1 MMKTRIITISNNKG
15 GVAKT
20 TTVVNL
26 LYALARKGHKVLG
39 IDLDP
44 QRNLSIALGAKS
56 KITIANTFND
66 YINMNGDNPILPIEN
81 VKENLDMV
89 GASPMLE
96 GMEQMLVAQPA
107 REQIL
112 STFIRSTLEHTKY
125 DFIIIDTRP
134 SLGVLTTNAI
144 VASTDIIV
152 PIETD
157 FFAIQGVLDLINKLK
172 RIIQLTKPD
181 LNILGFVAT
190 KYNKGLNM
198 NDNALKHLFDTYG
211 EVMFNTVIR
220 KNIALSESISK
231 GVSIFDYRAASK
243 GAEDYDNLS
252 DEIITRLKE

>member
-1 MMKTRIITISNNKG
+1 MNTRVITISNNKG

-20 TTVVNL
+20 TTCTTL
-26 LYALARKGHKVLG
+26 LFALAKSGYKVLG

-56 KITIANTFND
+56 KESIVTSFESFIS
-66 YINMNGDNPILPIEN
+66 GDDDIKLQTEE
-81 VKENLDMV
+81 VRENLSIV
-89 GASPMLE
+89 SASPKLE
-96 GMEQMLVAQPA
+96 QIEQMLVAQPA
-107 REQIL
+107 RENIL
-112 STFIRSTLEHTKY
+112 KSFIAETLKGEQF

-157 FFAIQGVLDLINKLK
+157 FLAIQGVLDLIKKLK
-172 RIIQLTKPD
+172 KIIQLINPN

-190 KYNKGLNM
+190 KYNKGVNM
-198 NDNALKHLFDTYG
+198 NDNALKYLYDTYG
-211 EVMFNTVIR
+211 DVMFRTVVR

-231 GVSIFDYRAASK
+231 SVSIFDYKPDSK
-243 GAEDYDNLS
+243 GAADYENLAN
-252 DEIITRLKE
+252 EILIRINEQ

>member
-1 MMKTRIITISNNKG
+1 MNTRIITISNNKG

-20 TTVVNL
+20 TTCVTL
-26 LYALARKGHKVLG
+26 LYALAKKGYKVLG

-56 KITIANTFND
+56 NTTIVNTFND
-66 YINMNGDNPILPIEN
+66 YINMSSEDVILPIESI
-81 VKENLDMV
+81 KDNLDLV

-107 REQIL
+107 RENIL
-112 STFIRSTLEHTKY
+112 STFIRSTLKKKHY

-157 FFAIQGVLDLINKLK
+157 FLAIQGVLDLIKKLK
-172 RIIQLTKPD
+172 RIISLTNPE

-190 KYNKGLNM
+190 KYNKGVNM
-198 NDNALKHLFDTYG
+198 NDNALKYLNETYG
-211 EVMFNTVIR
+211 EVMFKTVIR

-231 GVSIFDYRAASK
+231 CVSIFDYRADSR
-243 GAEDYDNLS
+243 GAKDYKDLA
-252 DEIITRLKE
+252 DEILTRIKE

>member
-1 MMKTRIITISNNKG
+1 MNTRIITVSNNKG

-20 TTVVNL
+20 TTCVTL
-26 LYALARKGHKVLG
+26 LQALAKRGYRVLG

-56 KITIANTFND
+56 KVTIVNAFND
-66 YINMNGDNPILPIEN
+66 HINMNDNVALPIEN
-81 VKENLDMV
+81 IRENLDV
-89 GASPMLE
+89 VSASPMLE
-96 GMEQMLVAQPA
+96 GMEQMLVAQPSRENILRAFIA
-107 REQIL
+107 RTLKIEQ
-112 STFIRSTLEHTKY
+112 Y

-157 FFAIQGVLDLINKLK
+157 FLAIQGVLDLIKKLK
-172 RIIQLTKPD
+172 RVISLTNPN

-190 KYNKGLNM
+190 KYNKGVNM
-198 NDNALKHLFDTYG
+198 NDNALRYLYDTYKDI
-211 EVMFNTVIR
+211 MFESVIH

-231 GVSIFDYRAASK
+231 CVSIYDYKPDSK
-243 GAEDYDNLS
+243 GAKDYDNLA
-252 DEIITRLKE
+252 DEILTRINL

>member
-1 MMKTRIITISNNKG
+1 MNRRIITVSNNKG

-20 TTVVNL
+20 TTCTTL
-26 LYALARKGHKVLG
+26 LHALANKGYRVLG

-56 KITIANTFND
+56 KHTIVDAFND
-66 YINMNGDNPILPIEN
+66 HINMREEISLPIETIR
-81 VKENLDMV
+81 EGLDIV
-89 GASPMLE
+89 SASPMLE
-96 GMEQMLVAQPA
+96 QIEQMLVAQPA
-107 REQIL
+107 RENIL
-112 STFIRSTLEHTKY
+112 RAFITKLLKAQSY

-157 FFAIQGVLDLINKLK
+157 FLAIQGVLDLIKKLK
-172 RIIQLTKPD
+172 RIISLTNPD

-190 KYNKGLNM
+190 KYNKGVNM
-198 NDNALKHLFDTYG
+198 NDNALKYLRDTYG

-231 GVSIFDYRAASK
+231 CVSIYDYKPNSK
-243 GAEDYDNLS
+243 GAADYDNLAN
-252 DEIITRLKE
+252 EILTRINQ